1 MTGNAAGIFPWL
13 FMRLHRNRIKTAH
26 RRSLTAIHQMMIQ
39 VNIEENEDGKYKLTW
54 QLEVDE
60 NLNNPQE
67 SLHSTYDE
75 AGQKALQL
83 IAAANPNQTNLT
95 NFGGI

>member
-1 MTGNAAGIFPWL
+1 MPWL

-26 RRSLTAIHQMMIQ
+26 RRSLTAIHQMMIN
-39 VNIEENEDGKYKLTW
+39 VNIREEHDGKYKLTW

>member
-1 MTGNAAGIFPWL
+1 VPWL
-13 FMRLHRNRIKTAH
+13 SICLCCNRIKTTH

-54 QLEVDE
+54 QQRVRD
-60 NLNNPQE
+60 NFADPQE